1 MRTQLH
7 TTGLLTLT
15 WFSAKKLIVHRR
27 WVIALLI
34 AILVGAVM
42 GYFAT
47 EVEEGITAASDLLN
61 ILVLFFFMPILAL
74 IYGASM
80 IRNEIDDRS
89 ITQVLT
95 SPMDRRLSYLGY
107 YFALALVLALL
118 LIMVTTIGWACF
130 FAVKG
135 FDAAALELL
144 LGYLLTVC
152 IGALVYSALFLVFGV
167 VLRHPIYLGLFYVFV
182 WEDFVGSI
190 PGAAENYTIR
200 HHLLVVASTWI
211 DYGDVATVSGSAGI
225 SAMVL
230 FGITV
235 ALLAIGSWVFW
246 NKEVP

>member
-1 MRTQLH
+1 
-7 TTGLLTLT
+7 
-15 WFSAKKLIVHRR
+15 
-27 WVIALLI
+27 
-34 AILVGAVM
+34 M

-47 EVEEGITAASDLLN
+47 EVEEGLTAASDLFN

-80 IRNEIDDRS
+80 IRNEIDNRS

-118 LIMVTTIGWACF
+118 LMLVTTIGWACF

-135 FDAAALELL
+135 FDAASIELL

-167 VLRHPIYLGLFYVFV
+167 VLRHPIYLGLFYVFI

-200 HHLLVVASTWI
+200 HHLLVLASSWI
-211 DYGDVATVSGSAGI
+211 DYGEVATMTGEPGV

-230 FGITV
+230 FGLTITCLRSGHGPSGTKKCHDV
-235 ALLAIGSWVFW
+235 VTLRGQGSVRSCGFDEHHSVRLR
-246 NKEVP
+246 NL